1 MIHDFRP
8 MPKRA
13 SQRPSVGWTSFGGT
27 FHFMVQLRTVL
38 NPQDSVTKA
47 PARWG
52 GRALRG
58 GPSRECVQSTTA
70 LDSARDNIFAVG
82 Q

>member
-1 MIHDFRP
+1 MMRDVRP

-13 SQRPSVGWTSFGGT
+13 AQRPSVGWVSFGRD
-27 FHFMVQLRTVL
+27 FHFMVQLRMVL
-38 NPQDSVTKA
+38 NLQDSVTKA

-70 LDSARDNIFAVG
+70 LDSARGNIFAVG